1 MNKNI
6 PKGFVVGAPMSG
18 SGKTIVTLSL
28 LRFYKKEGLSIKGI
42 KIGPDYIDPSY
53 HARATGK
60 TCNNLDL
67 WAMRDATIKQLLY
80 ESRQESDIIIFEGVM
95 GLFDGAL
102 TTQATTTGSTADVAE
117 ALNLPIVLV
126 VDAKGQGSSISAI
139 IQGFKEF
146 RDGIVLAGVI
156 FNRVSSK
163 NHERILRQS
172 LGQIDVICLGCI
184 PNDES
189 LKLDHRHLG
198 LIQASEIKEID
209 DWLDNAARIVSENI
223 DIELL
228 ELKMGMLTDL
238 DKSDPVTPLKAL
250 GGHIAIA
257 RDNAFNFSYDHIING
272 WKKDGVKIS
281 FFSPL
286 ADEALPMGVDSVY
299 LPGGYPELFAEV
311 LSANFNFMTS
321 LRSAAKDGAS
331 IYGECGGFMVL
342 GEELIDRNG
351 FSHNMLGLLP
361 VKTSFELPKLNLGY
375 RLLTLVEDSFLGTSG
390 DMFKAHEFHYSTLV
404 NDNKSSPL
412 FKNSNARG
420 ENLNNI
426 GCKVANVAGSFAHII
441 DSV

>member
-1 MNKNI
+1 VNKNI
-6 PKGFVVGAPMSG
+6 TRGFVIGAPMSG

-28 LRFYKKEGLSIKGI
+28 LRFYKKEGLRIKGV

-60 TCNNLDL
+60 PCNNLDF
-67 WAMRDATIKQLLY
+67 WAMRDNTIKNLIN
-80 ESRQESDIIIFEGVM
+80 ESRQKSDLIIFEGVM

-102 TTQATTTGSTADVAE
+102 TAQGISIGSTADAAK

-146 RDGIVLAGVI
+146 RDDIGLAGVI

-172 LGQIDVICLGCI
+172 LSQIDVVCLGCI
-184 PNDES
+184 PNDER
-189 LKLDHRHLG
+189 LALDHRHLG
-198 LIQASEIKEID
+198 LIQASEITEID
-209 DWLDNAARIVSENI
+209 DWLDNAARIVSKNI
-223 DIELL
+223 DIKLL
-228 ELKMGMLTDL
+228 ELKTGMLPDL
-238 DKSDPVTPLKAL
+238 DKSEPVTPLKAF
-250 GGHIAIA
+250 GEHIAIA
-257 RDNAFNFSYDHIING
+257 RDNAFNFSYGHIING

-299 LPGGYPELFAEV
+299 LPGGYPELFAEA
-311 LSANFNFMTS
+311 LSANLNFMTS

-331 IYGECGGFMVL
+331 IYGECGGFMIL

-351 FSHNMLGLLP
+351 FSHSMAGLLP
-361 VKTSFELPKLNLGY
+361 VKTSFEHPKLNLGY
-375 RLLTLVEDSFLGTSG
+375 RLLTLVEDGFLGTSG

-404 NDNKSSPL
+404 NDNRSSPL

>member
-1 MNKNI
+1 
-6 PKGFVVGAPMSG
+6 MSG

-28 LRFYKKEGLSIKGI
+28 LRFYKKEGLRIKGV

-60 TCNNLDL
+60 PCNNLDF
-67 WAMRDATIKQLLY
+67 WAMRDNTIKNLIN
-80 ESRQESDIIIFEGVM
+80 ESRQKSDLIIFEGVM

-102 TTQATTTGSTADVAE
+102 TAQGISIGSTADAAK

-146 RDGIVLAGVI
+146 RDDIGLAGVI

-172 LGQIDVICLGCI
+172 LSQIDVVCLGCI
-184 PNDES
+184 PNDER
-189 LKLDHRHLG
+189 LALDHRHLG
-198 LIQASEIKEID
+198 LIQASEITEID
-209 DWLDNAARIVSENI
+209 DWLDNAARIVSKNI
-223 DIELL
+223 DIKLL
-228 ELKMGMLTDL
+228 ELKTGMLPDL
-238 DKSDPVTPLKAL
+238 DKSEPVTPLKAF
-250 GGHIAIA
+250 GEHIAIA
-257 RDNAFNFSYDHIING
+257 RDNAFNFSYGHIING

-299 LPGGYPELFAEV
+299 LPGGYPELFAEA
-311 LSANFNFMTS
+311 LSANLNFMTS

-331 IYGECGGFMVL
+331 IYGECGGFMIL

-351 FSHNMLGLLP
+351 FSHSMAGLLP
-361 VKTSFELPKLNLGY
+361 VKTSFEHPKLNLGY
-375 RLLTLVEDSFLGTSG
+375 RLLTLVEDGFLGTSG

-404 NDNKSSPL
+404 NDNRSSPL

>member
-1 MNKNI
+1 
-6 PKGFVVGAPMSG
+6 MSG

-28 LRFYKKEGLSIKGI
+28 LRFYKKEGLRIKGV

-60 TCNNLDL
+60 PCNNLDF
-67 WAMRDATIKQLLY
+67 WAMRDNTIKNLIN
-80 ESRQESDIIIFEGVM
+80 ESRQKSDLIIFEGVM

-102 TTQATTTGSTADVAE
+102 TAQGISIGSTADAAK

-146 RDGIVLAGVI
+146 RDDIGLAGVI

-172 LGQIDVICLGCI
+172 LSQIDVVCLGCI
-184 PNDES
+184 PNDER
-189 LKLDHRHLG
+189 LALDHRHLG
-198 LIQASEIKEID
+198 LIQASEIIEID
-209 DWLDNAARIVSENI
+209 DWLDNAARIVSKNI
-223 DIELL
+223 DIKLL
-228 ELKMGMLTDL
+228 ELKTGMLPDL
-238 DKSDPVTPLKAL
+238 DKSEPVTPLKAF
-250 GGHIAIA
+250 GEHIAIA
-257 RDNAFNFSYDHIING
+257 RDNAFNFSYGHIING

-299 LPGGYPELFAEV
+299 LPGGYPELFAEA
-311 LSANFNFMTS
+311 LSANLNFMTS

-331 IYGECGGFMVL
+331 IYGECGGFMIL

-351 FSHNMLGLLP
+351 FSHSMAGLLP
-361 VKTSFELPKLNLGY
+361 VKTSFEHPKLNLGY
-375 RLLTLVEDSFLGTSG
+375 RLLTLVEDGFLGTSG

-404 NDNKSSPL
+404 NDNRSSPL